1 MNYIDDLKLEGLRIR
16 GKCNWY
22 EDGEKSS
29 KFFLNLEKDWAIQ
42 NQIRL
47 LKIGEKEIND
57 QSEILQNLYQFYE
70 ELYSKK
76 FLIQMKL
83 IDHYL
88 KDTNKPK
95 LTKEQSKQWEGEIIE
110 N

>member
-16 GKCNWY
+16 SKCNCY

-29 KFFLNLEKDWAIQ
+29 KFFLNLEKDRAIQ

-47 LKIGEKEIND
+47 LKIGEKEIKD

-76 FLIQMKL
+76 VF
-83 IDHYL
+83 
-88 KDTNKPK
+88 NSN
-95 LTKEQSKQWEGEIIE
+95 EV

>member
-16 GKCNWY
+16 SKCNWY
-22 EDGEKSS
+22 ENGEKSS
-29 KFFLNLEKDWAIQ
+29 KFFLNLEKHRATQ
-42 NQIRL
+42 NQIRS
-47 LKIGEKEIND
+47 LKIGEKEIKD

-76 FLIQMKL
+76 VF
-83 IDHYL
+83 
-88 KDTNKPK
+88 NSN
-95 LTKEQSKQWEGEIIE
+95 EV

>member
-16 GKCNWY
+16 SKCNWY

-29 KFFLNLEKDWAIQ
+29 KFFLNLEKDRAIQ

-47 LKIGEKEIND
+47 LKIGKKEIKD

-76 FLIQMKL
+76 VF
-83 IDHYL
+83 
-88 KDTNKPK
+88 NSN
-95 LTKEQSKQWEGEIIE
+95 EV